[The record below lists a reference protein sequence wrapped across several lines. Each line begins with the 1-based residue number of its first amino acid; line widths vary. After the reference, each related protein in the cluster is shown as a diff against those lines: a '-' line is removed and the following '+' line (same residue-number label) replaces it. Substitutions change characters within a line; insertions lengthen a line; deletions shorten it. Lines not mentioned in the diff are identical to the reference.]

1 MAQKGHEVCGERRT
15 GTAVGG
21 VWVWGGG
28 PCGAVVVVLV
38 GERGLSVGERGLS
51 VGERGLAGD
60 GRRCGSG
67 ECCA

>member
-1 MAQKGHEVCGERRT
+1 MG
-15 GTAVGG
+15 
-21 VWVWGGG
+21 
-28 PCGAVVVVLV
+28 CGAVVVVLV